1 MCFKDN
7 KSLANIKNQLM
18 YSNWMNKEELK
29 RLIEM
34 NAKNYIEN
42 IHNFSEAFY
51 LNLGDCLNL
60 YSEINSFYLK
70 DEEEGIEAQN

>member
-1 MCFKDN
+1 
-7 KSLANIKNQLM
+7 
-18 YSNWMNKEELK
+18 
-29 RLIEM
+29 M